1 MCPEPSTSQLSF
13 KTDWNRGE
21 AALIWRLK
29 HVRKFPSPQTEVV
42 TTSETIRRRP
52 LQYIYLQCAAGC
64 DTRRCCKRV
73 VPVSGFLLTFF
84 IDQEQ
89 SVFKMIGPDRFWRA
103 FILPWSKKRGGSC
116 CFFCKTV
123 SVCSN
128 HSLHWHWVYHVY
140 VCLYFGCCFFAPF
153 QPQVLGLSRH
163 KLRNS
168 FDLYPSSG
176 FKRFH
181 FEEIHINSWGQFSNP
196 SSSIENESVCSPAKH
211 VLHYVNDCDN
221 FWGSRTRTYCRKSQ
235 FQHDFVS

>member
-29 HVRKFPSPQTEVV
+29 HVRKCPSCQTEVV
-42 TTSETIRRRP
+42 ATSETIRRRP

-84 IDQEQ
+84 LDQEQ

-103 FILPWSKKRGGSC
+103 FILPWSNKRGGSC

-140 VCLYFGCCFFAPF
+140 VCLHFRKFFSRRFSLRSWGFLATNCETRLISIHRAVSNSSTSRKCGQTNLEKFTSTLRGF
-153 QPQVLGLSRH
+153 QTLQVLLNKMKRVC
-163 KLRNS
+163 S
-168 FDLYPSSG
+168 F
-176 FKRFH
+176 
-181 FEEIHINSWGQFSNP
+181 
-196 SSSIENESVCSPAKH
+196 CSPANH
-211 VLHYVNDCDN
+211 VLFSSLC
-221 FWGSRTRTYCRKSQ
+221 
-235 FQHDFVS
+235 